1 MVEVPTVRRVLTPR
15 WILVHLAAVV
25 LVVAFLLLGWWQL
38 RRAASGNLL
47 SYGYAIQW
55 PAFAVFVVFVW
66 IKEIRRVMGAA
77 AGESATAVGDPARPA
92 GGAAA
97 ARQRTARVRRPEA
110 GWDDSDDDDLAAYN
124 HYLAW
129 LNANPHVSPSQ
140 YPGRS

>member
-1 MVEVPTVRRVLTPR
+1 VDEVPTVRRVLTPR

-25 LVVAFLLLGWWQL
+25 LVIAFLLLGWWQL
-38 RRAASGNLL
+38 QRAASGNLL

-66 IKEIRRVMGAA
+66 IKEIRRVVSGGPVDRDRSTTPATRDGAA
-77 AGESATAVGDPARPA
+77 VTRPARP
-92 GGAAA
+92 
-97 ARQRTARVRRPEA
+97 RRPEA
-110 GWDDSDDDDLAAYN
+110 GWDDSDDEDLAAYN

-129 LNANPHVSPSQ
+129 LNANPHVSPSK

>member
-1 MVEVPTVRRVLTPR
+1 VDEVPTVRRVLTPR

-25 LVVAFLLLGWWQL
+25 LVIAFLLLGWWQL

-66 IKEIRRVMGAA
+66 IKEIRRVLEATTEQAA
-77 AGESATAVGDPARPA
+77 AVDADPARPGGDA
-92 GGAAA
+92 GGLKRA
-97 ARQRTARVRRPEA
+97 ARPRRPAA
-110 GWDDSDDDDLAAYN
+110 GWDDSDDDELAAYN

>member
-1 MVEVPTVRRVLTPR
+1 MDEVPTVRRVLTPR

-25 LVVAFLLLGWWQL
+25 LVIAFLLLGWWQL

-66 IKEIRRVMGAA
+66 IKEIRRILAGASERPDGA
-77 AGESATAVGDPARPA
+77 STSDPDARAGRPVPRPARA
-92 GGAAA
+92 
-97 ARQRTARVRRPEA
+97 RRPEA
-110 GWDDSDDDDLAAYN
+110 GWDDSDDDELAAYN